1 MSLSKQVGNFKIDF
15 VKHLMQQWTESAQ
28 VYEREAEKYY
38 TKMRSYLT
46 MYQFRLSDQ
55 DKCEIRE
62 MLSQS
67 LDEIE
72 KNNVIEDMDN
82 YLDGFCFKIDKSVL
96 SKCPPKEVKIAISPE
111 PKQPLVKPVTA
122 PVPITYTFDSAPD
135 ETKFDTIDSNQTFVS
150 ESPFY
155 EFSDNAFDLDFYT
168 QQFF

>member
-15 VKHLMQQWTESAQ
+15 VKHLMQQWTESAR

-72 KNNVIEDMDN
+72 KNNVIEDMDH

-96 SKCPPKEVKIAISPE
+96 PKCPPKEVKIAISPE

-122 PVPITYTFDSAPD
+122 SVPITYTFDSAPD
-135 ETKFDTIDSNQTFVS
+135 ETKFNTHLEVYVTGNESWEGQT
-150 ESPFY
+150 
-155 EFSDNAFDLDFYT
+155 A
-168 QQFF
+168 